1 MTMTPLSGPYGTYPT
16 VVQGAQAAAA
26 ALNKVGGIQGHKIEI
41 VSCDTKFDPN
51 AAVACGRK
59 AVSEEVVALAGSN
72 DDTNGAYLPITQ
84 KEGIPDIGVTPNAD
98 AQAAGGLEFPIQ
110 GGSQLNQVA
119 AGRMCAALGAK
130 KIKTGAL
137 DIPSA
142 FTLLQAGIPL
152 GIKGTSTTWAGSVKI
167 PLGTTDFAPIAQSIL
182 SGGTDCVGF
191 ALGSSQSPLLVK
203 ALRQTGY
210 KGPIVSDA
218 SALLDPDMAKLG
230 KLSANVFESAAV
242 LPKQSTDPSV
252 QKYIG
257 ELKANGV
264 SDPIYDALG
273 VSAWAAVYL
282 IADVMNAAKVTDRA
296 GLLTA
301 IKAGGPKSYLP
312 SAPFDLAKRNPIFPD
327 KTNIYTTDVA
337 LTCYDENGDKQ
348 LLQGGK
354 FVDIMTV
361 TTLDGCKAS

>member
-1 MTMTPLSGPYGTYPT
+1 MTPLSGPNGTYPT

-26 ALNKVGGIQGHKIEI
+26 AINKVGGIQGHKIQI

-51 AAVACGRK
+51 AAIACGRT
-59 AVSEEVVALAGSN
+59 AVSQNVVALAGSN

-84 KEGIPDIGVTPNAD
+84 KAGIPDIGVTPNAD

-119 AGRMCAALGAK
+119 SGRMCAALGAK

-142 FTLLQAGIPL
+142 YTLLKAGIPL
-152 GIKGTSTTWAGSVKI
+152 GIKGTSTTWEGTVKI

-191 ALGSSQSPLLVK
+191 ALGSNQSPLLVK

-230 KLSANVFESAAV
+230 KLAANVYESAAV

-252 QKYIG
+252 QKYLS
-257 ELKANGV
+257 EMKANGV
-264 SDPIYDALG
+264 SDPVYDALG
-273 VSAWAAVYL
+273 VNGWAAVYL

-301 IKAGGPKSYLP
+301 IKAGGAKSFLP
-312 SAPFDLAKRNPIFPD
+312 SAPFDLAKRNPLFPSGTDIF
-327 KTNIYTTDVA
+327 TTQVA
-337 LTCYDENGDKQ
+337 LTCYDDNGAKQ
-348 LLQGGK
+348 FLEGGK
-354 FVDIMTV
+354 FIDITTV
-361 TTLDGCKAS
+361 TTIDGCKSS